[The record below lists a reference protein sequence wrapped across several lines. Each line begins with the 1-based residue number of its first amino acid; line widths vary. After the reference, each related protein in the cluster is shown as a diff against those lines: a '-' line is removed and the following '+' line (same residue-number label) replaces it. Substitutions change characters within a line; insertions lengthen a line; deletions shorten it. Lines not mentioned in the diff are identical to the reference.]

1 MATAT
6 TRPRVGQS
14 ARPLSPHLS
23 IWKWR
28 VHTITSIT
36 HRITGNAMAFG
47 GVVLFLW
54 WLVAA
59 ATGPEAYA
67 LFYSVATGWVGVVV
81 GIGLTWVLFQHMA
94 SGVRHLVMD
103 TGAALEINASKT
115 FATATYFVSL
125 ALTLL
130 TWAVILLTKGI

>member
-1 MATAT
+1 MATAA
-6 TRPRVGQS
+6 RPRAPASG
-14 ARPLSPHLS
+14 RPLSPHLS

-36 HRITGNAMAFG
+36 HRITGNTMAFG
-47 GVVLFLW
+47 AVVLFLW
-54 WLVAA
+54 WLIAA
-59 ATGPEAYA
+59 ATGPAAYA
-67 LFYSVATGWVGVVV
+67 TFYAVATGWAGIVV

-115 FATATYFVSL
+115 FATATYIASL
-125 ALTLL
+125 AVTLVVWG
-130 TWAVILLTKGI
+130 TVFLTKGI